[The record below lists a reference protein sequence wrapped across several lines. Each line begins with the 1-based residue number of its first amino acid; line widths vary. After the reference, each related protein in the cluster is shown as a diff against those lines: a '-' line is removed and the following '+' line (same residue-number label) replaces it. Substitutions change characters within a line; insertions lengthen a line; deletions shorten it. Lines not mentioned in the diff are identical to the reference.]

1 MTLTRVAVTAV
12 AVLLLASCA
21 SRGQGPVSPA
31 QPSGADVSGQT
42 DSADNGPTATPIQ
55 TPSPRVSEDL
65 TETAQPVAETF
76 DRCDTLEEPP
86 PAPDGPLSDDPAIAE
101 AQQARA
107 AMALP
112 SDIATVEAMLAAGP
126 GAAGWPM
133 GYPTTDEEF
142 QAIMARNGDDN
153 VIDELQQ
160 WAATTYPDT
169 WAGMWLDQS
178 RGGLVTVAFT
188 ADVDQRVA
196 EITQRY
202 DLEVRGVEVEH
213 SDADLS
219 AARQVVNAV
228 MQRQREGRVDQGLT
242 PGDVFGMGIRSDTNR
257 LHVDMY
263 TDDPA
268 AQAALADVVDPALVC
283 LDIEEIPTAADAEL
297 ADWAPA
303 ADADLS
309 SASSAVALDVIERA
323 CASGGSADGRVVVQ
337 DVRYEVDAVVVTIGV
352 VPRPGVNGCPGNPIT
367 PFVLNLAEP
376 LDGRQLLD
384 GADEPPSV
392 PALDV

>member
-1 MTLTRVAVTAV
+1 MTLSRAAVTAG
-12 AVLLLASCA
+12 AALLLASCA
-21 SRGQGPVSPA
+21 APGQGPVSQA
-31 QPSGADVSGQT
+31 QSSGSEVSVTADPVANS
-42 DSADNGPTATPIQ
+42 PTPTPIQ
-55 TPSPRVSEDL
+55 TPESSATPDL
-65 TETAQPVAETF
+65 TQTAQPVAETF

-86 PAPDGPLSDDPAIAE
+86 PAPDGPLSDDPVVAE

-112 SDIATVEAMLAAGP
+112 SDITTVEAMLAAGP
-126 GAAGWPM
+126 GAQGWPM

-142 QAIMARNGDDN
+142 QAIMARNGDAN

-169 WAGMWLDQS
+169 WAGLWLDHS
-178 RGGLVTVAFT
+178 RGGLLTVAFT
-188 ADVDQRVA
+188 ADTDQRAA

-202 DLEVRGVEVEH
+202 ALEVRGVEVEH
-213 SDADLS
+213 SDADLT
-219 AARQVVNAV
+219 AARAAVSDV

-268 AQAALADVVDPALVC
+268 TQAALADVVDPALVC
-283 LDIEEIPTAADAEL
+283 LAIEEVPTASDAEA

-303 ADADLS
+303 ANADLS
-309 SASSAVALDVIERA
+309 SASSTVALDVIERA

-337 DVRYEVDAVVVTIGV
+337 DVRYETDAVVVTIGV
-352 VPRPGVNGCPGNPIT
+352 VPPPGVNGCPGNPIT
-367 PFVLNLAEP
+367 PFILDLAEP
-376 LDGRQLLD
+376 LAGRQLRD
-384 GADEPPSV
+384 GFDTPPSV
-392 PALDV
+392 PTLDR